1 MGIEPFL
8 VCNSLTLAVAQRLV
22 RRICPKCRDSYSPSP
37 TLLESL
43 GLKRSQKEEIIF
55 YHGKGC
61 DSCNHTGYKGRVGI
75 FEIMVMSQEIRNL
88 VLQNALP
95 SVIKRKALESGMT
108 TLLESGLNKVIQG
121 ITSIDEVLSTCVEE
135 E

>member
-22 RRICPKCRDSYSPSP
+22 RRVCLKCREPYTPSP
-37 TLLESL
+37 ALLESI
-43 GLKRSQKEEIIF
+43 GLKPNQEEEILF
-55 YHGKGC
+55 YRGKGC
-61 DSCNHTGYKGRVGI
+61 DSCNQTGYRGRVGI

-88 VLQNALP
+88 VLQKALP
-95 SVIKRKALESGMT
+95 SVIKRKALEKGMT
-108 TLLESGLNKVIQG
+108 TLMESGINKVIQG